1 MYGSQYV
8 GGTGYAGVVSHAPA
22 DVRAEFIRKVY
33 TLFFSSVL
41 ITVGVGWFC
50 AQPAVMA
57 VILPMRFLFW
67 LVGFGLAIAIG
78 WSRKANAANVG
89 MLYAFAAVWGAMI
102 GPLLSLVERFAPG
115 VGIQAAVLTVATF
128 GGLSMYAIQ
137 SKKDFSYLAGFLFA
151 AVIGLIVAG
160 IVMMFFHT
168 PLMSMIYAAAGIL
181 IFCGYTLYD
190 TSQIMNRL
198 APNEAVAGA
207 LDLYLDF
214 INLFL
219 FILRLL
225 LELNRRD

>member
-1 MYGSQYV
+1 MYSSNYV
-8 GGTGYAGVVSHAPA
+8 GGAGYSGVVSRAPV

-57 VILPMRFLFW
+57 VIMPMQILFW
-67 LVGFGLAIAIG
+67 LVGFGLVIGIG

-89 MLYAFAAVWGAMI
+89 MLFGLAAVWGAML
-102 GPLLSLVERFAPG
+102 GPLLAIVERFAPG
-115 VGIQAAVLTVATF
+115 VGAQAAVLTIATF
-128 GGLSMYAIQ
+128 GGLSLYAIQ

-151 AVIGLIVAG
+151 ALIGLIVAG

-198 APNEAVAGA
+198 SPNEAVAGA
-207 LDLYLDF
+207 LDLFLDF
-214 INLFL
+214 LNLFL

-225 LELNRRD
+225 LEMNRRD